1 MDFLVPTLQRGNAVR
16 PLQRP
21 VAPRDRFRVASCSLA
36 EAWKSDQVANR
47 NQIDSRPLMPE
58 SNRFSDYDYDN
69 DNDNDN
75 DNDCIL
81 RFFPQGSDAFYT
93 S

>member
-1 MDFLVPTLQRGNAVR
+1 
-16 PLQRP
+16 
-21 VAPRDRFRVASCSLA
+21 
-36 EAWKSDQVANR
+36 
-47 NQIDSRPLMPE
+47 MPE

-81 RFFPQGSDAFYT
+81 RFFPSTGGQTHSILPKQERSASSHAGASCW
-93 S
+93 SGQ